1 MAVSRGHGSCTHG
14 DGCSSC
20 QEDWKE
26 ISKLRA
32 ETSSL
37 RHEIAKLK
45 PNWNAP
51 KPVAQVKLNFA
62 SLFEALSRDLI
73 APMSVPP
80 DNFDLDA
87 ELPMPDGDVEAA
99 RRYLIETA
107 TPGATMQLQGPELA
121 MSRLHPTFVVRLAGA
136 IREARAAGLSEVGC
150 FSAYRPP
157 AFGVGGFKDRWLSTH
172 SYGLAC
178 DMVGIGRPE
187 SKEASLWH
195 AIATRHGLHNPYPA
209 RIEWNHYQAVPLSQ
223 ISGSHPLRDTIT
235 ADGPKDLESMWAAAA
250 APAHDFYRQ
259 KISKKVG
266 KAKKTK

>member
-1 MAVSRGHGSCTHG
+1 MLVLQTRRL
-14 DGCSSC
+14 
-20 QEDWKE
+20 KPE

-45 PNWNAP
+45 PNWHPP
-51 KPVAQVKLNFA
+51 KPVALVNLNFA
-62 SLFEALSRDLI
+62 SLLETLSRDLM

-80 DNFDLDA
+80 VEFDLDA
-87 ELPMPDGDVEAA
+87 ELPMPEGDVEAA
-99 RRYLIETA
+99 RRYLVETA

-178 DMVGIGRPE
+178 DMAGIGGAGIDGSRALAQHRDPP
-187 SKEASLWH
+187 W
-195 AIATRHGLHNPYPA
+195 PA
-209 RIEWNHYQAVPLSQ
+209 
-223 ISGSHPLRDTIT
+223 
-235 ADGPKDLESMWAAAA
+235 
-250 APAHDFYRQ
+250 
-259 KISKKVG
+259 
-266 KAKKTK
+266 